1 MQLTLPLVLGVT
13 LSLGP
18 VCGCNPPD
26 ADGTTGGTTG
36 PGPFE
41 ELAGMM
47 RVPAGKFWRGCNEVS
62 GPCEDDPVAFLALN
76 VPYRELELSEFW
88 IDKYEVTVEEYEACG
103 TAGACTAPNGVA
115 WSDVSPPDVANLP
128 VTGVSWEQAVMYCAW
143 RGKRLPTEAEWEKAA
158 RGTDGR
164 RYPWG
169 NEHPLCG
176 QVHLLLGEP
185 CERIRHVLP
194 VDAHPR
200 DISPYGVIGM
210 AGNVQE
216 WVQDWR
222 GKTYYAECP
231 AVDPPGPKSADADS
245 DYKIVRGGY
254 WDSSTKE
261 GNTRTSVALRRWDT
275 VDGGTKGR
283 IGFRCARSE
292 PPA

>member
-1 MQLTLPLVLGVT
+1 MRLNLTLVLGVM

-18 VCGCNPPD
+18 VCGGHVPETED
-26 ADGTTGGTTG
+26 TTGGTTG
-36 PGPFE
+36 SEPFE
-41 ELAGMM
+41 ELGGMM

-62 GPCEDDPVAFLALN
+62 GPCEDDPAAFVAVN

-88 IDKYEVTVEEYEACG
+88 IDKYEVTVEEYETCG
-103 TAGACTAPNGVA
+103 AAGVCTAPDGIP
-115 WSDVSPPDVANLP
+115 WSDVEPPDVADLP
-128 VTGVSWEQAVMYCAW
+128 ITGVNWEQAAMYCEW

-169 NEHPLCG
+169 DEHPMCG
-176 QVHLLLGEP
+176 QAHLLLGEP

-194 VDAHPR
+194 VDANPG

-210 AGNVQE
+210 IGNVQE

-222 GKTYYAECP
+222 GKTYYVECP
-231 AVDPPGPKSADADS
+231 IVDPPGPTSADDNG
-245 DYKIVRGGY
+245 DDRIVRGGY
-254 WDSSTKE
+254 WDASTVE
-261 GNTRTSVALRRWDT
+261 GNTWTSVALRRWGRIDR
-275 VDGGTKGR
+275 GSEGR